1 MRGKSKRSKRLLA
14 ALLAA
19 CVVTTAL
26 PMSGMV
32 VMAEEIGGA
41 INDIAAANRTLTEG
55 ENEYNYLDK
64 NAYSDFGLTLEDPS
78 DFNDSDENPLQ
89 DYEQAVLSEL
99 YVGSMN
105 RTDKRKGS
113 FTVAENA
120 QTLSANDMNLDTLTS
135 KKVGTTTNYAFTD
148 RDDKDNFEYQTI
160 NACGVDWDGDG
171 IDSILQ
177 VTLYTGKEESPF
189 NKGKDKTSLQRVSLY
204 TMNAKQ
210 DGQAESDWKKNTSW
224 VEKTHITNALSDS
237 KDTFVW
243 DIEADGAEG
252 LKSMTAGDFDG
263 DGKEEA
269 AIYVPYKSKPRI
281 QILDMDS
288 GSSIKVVDIIYLN
301 EMSSFGDNYDH
312 WTIPSVNLATTSIA
326 GRDDLVIN
334 ASLPL
339 NSDYDNRDQNTKV
352 AIYHWNGSTMQTAYG
367 PQSLTYDGY
376 RMRFCSAT
384 DVDLNGNGVDELL
397 IAGYRNYNTS
407 NSNTKIGDIDSN
419 NNLIQMITWN
429 ESSQKYEMVWSAPK
443 SVEALR
449 DSGLKV
455 DKSGRSVMEPAA
467 LAAGKFFASTDSE
480 GVFLEGVVFQYTG
493 AKEPDGK
500 MTERE
505 LYASG
510 QFSKVSSMKLGGN
523 NSAFISRAVALPFSA
538 NNLNTEQLVIL
549 SGDHKGSDNDQIY
562 FDVSWMWEE
571 TPVSMTH
578 HMTDNDYL
586 ADKDEDDDGTCVVL
600 FDLNVDN
607 DTVTYQ
613 YIDKTYG
620 WSKPQVM
627 AVFPST
633 PYWEELSYNSET
645 FGRGK
650 TTFEL
655 TTEHTSGTEGE
666 WNVGGGAYGSV
677 EILFGIGI
685 LGNKMNAGIGIEM
698 ELMASYVGSYYT
710 SKSTA
715 FSKEYSVAGGE
726 DSVLILA
733 VPMVRY
739 NYKMWVPTM
748 TITQDWLNQ
757 YSVMYPNQT
766 PPYTVGQVVEGH
778 WADYHTDMQY
788 TPVYNTLPLE
798 KYNELAEEYKDK
810 DLEPINMDE
819 VMPHTPGD
827 PTTYPTSVEEIPG
840 VPNEKDNNLVMH
852 DDTVTVDVGEATAA
866 LGIEFT
872 SESEL
877 KNGFELSFSGE
888 VGFVTEEEV
897 QLGIN
902 EEFKAET
909 GASFELGGGCNWISS
924 DMSGQAMTGEFAK
937 LPAGS
942 ESYQYNVGMG
952 VWNTQISG
960 VDPATDVASM
970 GPYVIGYFVTGAEA
984 DTVPPLAP
992 ENLRLQSA
1000 TSHTLTLAWDN
1011 SEYRPADVY
1020 EMQMADNL
1028 GEYHTLGYVSGNQS
1042 YYIAQNLDPDTS
1054 YTFRMIAYR
1063 GHLNDTDHL
1072 SDASVP
1078 TRPLTAK
1085 TNPEDKVPVITKQP
1099 DNQYIKVGETATFAV
1114 EAQLSGGD
1122 MTDLSYQW
1130 QKYKADATTNTGSWE
1145 NISGATGATYS
1156 VGPVTS
1162 EEKEELNHTHYR
1174 VLVSQKQSGGPQTY
1188 SIYSD
1193 AALLCIDEI
1202 APTVDLEMSGD
1213 VIPFGEEYYVDAR
1226 DGQKKV
1232 TLKATVEK
1240 VEELGVPTGLIRFV
1254 VIKDGK
1260 EWMNREVNLDDQG
1273 TAETEVTFMPSN
1285 TGNYE
1290 VVAIY
1295 PGELSYA
1302 ASYSPAEKLN
1312 VNTYDPDETY
1322 YHINYEM
1329 NGGVNNPS
1337 NPKVFTPQS
1346 GIRTLYDPAK
1356 EEETFEGWYLDAA
1369 FTQRVTELDS
1379 SLYSSDVTLYAKWT
1393 PVVYHIDYELNRGDN
1408 SEENP
1413 STYTYFSPDIILQD
1427 AVRKG
1432 YTFEG
1437 WYSDEQCT
1445 TNQVTRIESGSRG
1458 DVMLYADWGII
1469 EYNIHYILNGGE
1481 NAYLNPNTYTVED
1494 TVRFDDPKT
1503 NYPTKEGSTFLG
1515 WYADETFETPV
1526 KVIPRGSTGDV
1537 YLYARWLD
1545 GDGSKEAPYEI
1556 PDYVTLEEVS
1566 ELVRTEPEKFAS
1578 AYYKVTNSID
1588 AEGQTFIPIGIKSA
1602 PFKGTFD
1609 GQNYAISHLDSMLFG
1624 TVQNATIT
1632 NITLVD
1638 GEVTGN
1644 AEYADHTGSIV
1655 GYMQNTNLT
1664 HSTSNA
1670 VVTGSESDTGGLV
1683 GKASGTI
1690 ENCYFD
1696 GTVHAVGTSGGLL
1709 GSSEKPTA
1717 PVSVK
1722 NCYVN
1727 SADIAGSENTGA
1739 LIGWL
1744 HENSS
1749 LENCYYDSEIYTGKS
1764 IGTSENMAITSDY
1777 GKAATEQF
1785 VSGEIA
1791 YLLNTVGQSSN
1802 SKVWTQIGNAP
1813 AFAINNET
1821 YKVTFYASEAEYAV
1835 DYVNKNS
1842 TASLP
1847 DDPTPPSGKHFIK
1860 WTANG
1865 EDFTETTEVMGDTT
1879 VEAVFSD
1886 APLPKLVG
1894 HSLTLDGTIGV
1905 NFYYTIDDAYL
1916 TDEYDTKVIFTCMGN
1931 TVEVPLDTSKT
1942 IEVNGETAY
1951 RFQHGVYATRMT
1963 QSITAEF
1970 VLMKGDET
1978 VATIMDDYCV
1988 KDYFDAAQQTTDEK
2002 LKALMDAMS
2011 TYGYYAQ
2018 SYFKVNPQYLPEAVL
2033 DVSTVTADSL
2043 ADYAASMTTFEGAT
2057 LHHYGSTLYLDSAT
2071 ALRFYLTETEGLDNV
2086 CMAYRVKGSEGE
2098 YQYAE
2103 LGYSELNQK
2112 YYGEIPNIAA
2122 HHLDNLY
2129 EVYFCTKDTHEQLS
2143 DVKTYGAMSYAY
2155 AALTRETPDEA
2166 LNQTVQGLKL
2176 YGDEAKNY
2184 FMK

>member
-1 MRGKSKRSKRLLA
+1 MRGKSKRGKRLFA
-14 ALLAA
+14 AFLAA
-19 CVVTTAL
+19 CVVTTTL

-41 INDIAAANRTLTEG
+41 INDIVAANRTLTEG

-64 NAYSDFGLTLEDPS
+64 NDYSDFGLALEDPS

-89 DYEQAVLSEL
+89 DYEKSVLSEL

-105 RTDKRKGS
+105 RNDKFKGS
-113 FTVAENA
+113 FTVADDVDS
-120 QTLSANDMNLDTLTS
+120 LSWDNLRMDTITAS
-135 KKVGTTTNYAFTD
+135 NVGKTTNYPFTSSV
-148 RDDKDNFEYQTI
+148 DKDKFEYQTMNI
-160 NACGVDWDGDG
+160 CGVDWDGDG
-171 IDSILQ
+171 VDSILQ

-189 NKGKDKTSLQRVSLY
+189 NNGKDKTSLQRVSLY
-204 TMNAKQ
+204 TMDAQK
-210 DGQAESDWKKNTSW
+210 DGQTEADWKKNTGW
-224 VEKTHITNALSDS
+224 TEKTHITNKLSDS

-243 DIEADGAEG
+243 DIEADCAEG

-263 DGKEEA
+263 DGREEA
-269 AIYVPYKSKPRI
+269 AIYVPYKNKPRI
-281 QILDMDS
+281 QILDMDN
-288 GSSIKVVDIIYLN
+288 GSIKIVDTIYLN
-301 EMSSFGDNYDH
+301 KMSSFGDNYDH

-339 NSDYDNRDQNTKV
+339 NSGYDNRDQNARL
-352 AIYHWNGSTMQTAYG
+352 AIYHWNGTKMQAVYG
-367 PQSLTYDGY
+367 PQSLTYNGY
-376 RMRFCSAT
+376 RMRFCSAA
-384 DVDLNGNGVDELL
+384 DADLNGNGVDELL
-397 IAGYRNYNTS
+397 IAGYRNYDTQND
-407 NSNTKIGDIDSN
+407 NHKIGKIDDS
-419 NNLIQMITWN
+419 NNLIQMIAWD
-429 ESSQKYEMVWSAPK
+429 ESKQEYEMVWSEPK
-443 SVEALR
+443 QVAALG
-449 DSGLKV
+449 GLKV
-455 DKSGRSVMEPAA
+455 DQAGHSVMEPVA
-467 LAAGKFFASTDSE
+467 LAAGKFFSSTNAE
-480 GVFLEGVVFQYTG
+480 GVFLEGVTFNYTG
-493 AKEPDGK
+493 AVAADQEK
-500 MTERE
+500 TEKD
-505 LYASG
+505 LYQSG
-510 QFSKVSSMKLGGN
+510 QFTQASKMSLGGSH
-523 NSAFISRAVALPFSA
+523 SAFISRAVAMTFSSGNRA
-538 NNLNTEQLVIL
+538 TEQLVIL
-549 SGDHKGSDNDQIY
+549 SGDHNSMDNDQIY
-562 FDVSWMWEE
+562 FDISWMWEE
-571 TPVSMTH
+571 QPGMLSH
-578 HMTDNDYL
+578 FMTDNDYI
-586 ADKDEDDDGTCVVL
+586 KNREEDDDGTCVVL
-600 FDLNVDN
+600 CDLDVDS
-607 DTVTYQ
+607 DAVVYQ
-613 YIDKTYG
+613 YVDKAYG
-620 WSKPQVM
+620 WSKPEVM
-627 AVFPST
+627 AVMPST

-655 TTEHTSGTEGE
+655 TTEHTDGTEGE
-666 WNVGGGAYGSV
+666 WEIGGGAYASV
-677 EILFGIGI
+677 EILFGAGI
-685 LGNKMNAGIGIEM
+685 LGNKANAGTAVEG

-726 DSVLILA
+726 DAVLICA

-739 NYKMWVPTM
+739 NYRMWVPTT
-748 TITQDWLNQ
+748 TITQEWLDQ
-757 YSVMYPNQT
+757 YTQMYPDQT
-766 PPYTVGQVVEGH
+766 PPYTLNQVVEGH
-778 WADYHTDMQY
+778 WTDFHSDMQY
-788 TPVYNTLPLE
+788 TPVYNTLALE

-810 DLEPINMDE
+810 DLEPIHMDE

-827 PTTYPTSVEEIPG
+827 PTTYPSSIAEIPG
-840 VPNEKDNNLVMH
+840 VPNEENNNLVMH
-852 DDTVTVDVGEATAA
+852 EDTVTVDVGEATAA
-866 LGIEFT
+866 LGMEFT

-877 KNGFELSFSGE
+877 KNGFEINYEGKI
-888 VGFVTEEEV
+888 GFVAKEEV

-902 EEFKAET
+902 EESSFEVGIA
-909 GASFELGGGCNWISS
+909 FELGGGCNWISS
-924 DMSGQAMTGEFAK
+924 DMKGQAITGEFAK

-960 VDPATDVASM
+960 VDPATDVATM

-1000 TSHTLTLAWDN
+1000 TSHSLTLTWDN

-1042 YYIAQNLDPDTS
+1042 YYIVQNLDPDTS

-1063 GHLNDTDHL
+1063 GHLNDIDHL

-1078 TRPLTAK
+1078 TRLLTAK

-1099 DNQYIKVGETATFAV
+1099 ANQYIKVGETAAFAV

-1145 NISGATGATYS
+1145 NISGATGATYF

-1174 VLVSQKQSGGPQTY
+1174 VLVSQKQSGGSQTY
-1188 SIYSD
+1188 SIYSN

-1202 APTVDLEMSGD
+1202 VPTVDLELSGD

-1232 TLKATVEK
+1232 TLKATVKK
-1240 VEELGVPTGLIRFV
+1240 VDELGLPTGLIRFV

-1260 EWMNREVNLDDQG
+1260 EWMNREVDLDNQG
-1273 TAETEVTFMPSN
+1273 TAKTEVTFMPSD
-1285 TGNYE
+1285 TGNYQ

-1337 NPKVFTPQS
+1337 NPKAFTPQS

-1356 EEETFEGWYLDAA
+1356 EGETFEGWYLDAA

-1393 PVVYHIDYELNRGDN
+1393 PTVYNISYELNGGVN
-1408 SEENP
+1408 AEENP
-1413 STYTYFSPDIILQD
+1413 STYTHSSPDIVLQD
-1427 AVRKG
+1427 AVKNG

-1437 WYSDEQCT
+1437 WYSDAQYT
-1445 TNQVTRIESGSRG
+1445 KRVTRIESGSTG
-1458 DVMLYADWGII
+1458 DVTLYAKWEIVA
-1469 EYNIHYILNGGE
+1469 YNIYYNLNGGE
-1481 NAYLNPNTYTVED
+1481 NAFLNPNTYTVED
-1494 TVRFDDPKT
+1494 TVTFDD
-1503 NYPTKEGSTFLG
+1503 PTKEGSTFLG

-1526 KVIPRGSTGDV
+1526 TVIPRGSTGSV

-1578 AYYKVTNSID
+1578 AHYKVTNSID

-1602 PFKGTFD
+1602 PFEGTFD

-1655 GYMQNTNLT
+1655 GYMQATSLT

-1696 GTVHAVGTSGGLL
+1696 GTVHAEGTSGGLI
-1709 GSSEKPTA
+1709 GSSERPLA

-1744 HENSS
+1744 HESS
-1749 LENCYYDSEIYTGKS
+1749 GSENCYYDSEIYTGKS

-1791 YLLNTVGQSSN
+1791 YLLNTVGHSSN

-1821 YKVTFYASEAEYAV
+1821 YKVTFYASDAEYAV

-1865 EDFTETTEVMGDTT
+1865 EDFTETTEVMDDTT

-1951 RFQHGVYATRMT
+1951 RFQYGVYATRMT
-1963 QSITAEF
+1963 ENIEAEF

-1988 KDYFDAAQQTTDEK
+1988 KDYFDTAQQTTDEN

-2011 TYGYYAQ
+2011 TYGHYAQ

-2112 YYGEIPNIAA
+2112 YYGEIPSIAA
-2122 HHLDNLY
+2122 HHLDDLY
-2129 EVYFCTKDTHEQLS
+2129 EVYFCTKDTHKQLS

-2155 AALTRETPDEA
+2155 AALTRETPNEA

-2176 YGDEAKNY
+2176 YGDATKNY
-2184 FMK
+2184 FLK